1 MYVGGTSFRGVK
13 AIGTVRA
20 SWNIIAVSALRLIN
34 HALACVPPPSILYG
48 GMIMTGDV
56 FSINLLDW
64 RGFPVVRQSGCINA
78 GSVLVIFGRA
88 PGVLLRVCRW
98 CMRAV
103 VIKLRFAVGSR
114 VCMIA
119 GASEIRGIFQMGA
132 SSLGGL
138 SITSSVAT
146 LCSSSFGGARMALI
160 VLARLLMSR
169 RPLVVPAAIS
179 VVVCNSSVSAVRCAF
194 GLRLGTWQCCGK
206 SSTDPKIRYARVSGT
221 KYKLHL

>member
-13 AIGTVRA
+13 DIGTVRA

-48 GMIMTGDV
+48 GMIITGDV
-56 FSINLLDW
+56 LLRTLVD
-64 RGFPVVRQSGCINA
+64 RHVFVVVGLGSSCINA
-78 GSVLVIFGRA
+78 GSALVIFGRA

-119 GASEIRGIFQMGA
+119 GASDMRWIVKIGA
-132 SSLGGL
+132 SS
-138 SITSSVAT
+138 IT
-146 LCSSSFGGARMALI
+146 LCA
-160 VLARLLMSR
+160 
-169 RPLVVPAAIS
+169 
-179 VVVCNSSVSAVRCAF
+179 SA
-194 GLRLGTWQCCGK
+194 
-206 SSTDPKIRYARVSGT
+206 
-221 KYKLHL
+221 